1 MVISNA
7 TEVVRYS
14 NSPQKHLDEP
24 GDEGMMPNN
33 KFKWLTQFLATDGAG
48 AHKT

>member
-1 MVISNA
+1 MNGHQQCQGSCQN
-7 TEVVRYS
+7 
-14 NSPQKHLDEP
+14 NPQKYPDEP